1 MGINLGVKPV
11 GRTIKQSSLT
21 TRHSSRP
28 AQTITKTV
36 TKAIAQK
43 LGQQLRRFRV
53 VWMMLLASLLLSGC
67 VQYDVGI
74 NFESPNRGEIVQH
87 IKLDDRLTSLSGAS
101 AQQWLETVEQRT
113 RRLGGKIRRNSN
125 QEVTAIIPFSSGAD
139 LNTKFNE
146 FLQPSTQKGTA
157 KRAEPVLPEITSD
170 FQLSQSNFLLLL
182 RNRLSYT
189 LDLRS
194 LGVTSANGDLLVS
207 PSSLLDLEFRLNTP
221 WGARS
226 IDTAA
231 NAISA
236 ERRQQGHELIW
247 TLKPGQI
254 NHLEAAFWLPSPL
267 GIGTVV
273 IVFLVLGGWYLKYQS
288 LPGQTAG
295 STQVSASEG

>member
-21 TRHSSRP
+21 TRYSSRTAKP
-28 AQTITKTV
+28 IKP
-36 TKAIAQK
+36 AIARKLSQQ

-74 NFESPNRGEIVQH
+74 NFENPNRGEIVQH
-87 IKLDDRLTSLSGAS
+87 IKLGDRLSSLSGAS

-113 RRLGGKIRRNSN
+113 RRLGGKIRRSSN
-125 QEVTAIIPFSSGAD
+125 QEVTATIPFSSGAD

-146 FLQPSTQKGTA
+146 FVNPTA
-157 KRAEPVLPEITSD
+157 KKVTAKQTEPALPEIKSN
-170 FQLSQSNFLLLL
+170 FRLSQSNFLLLL
-182 RNRLSYT
+182 RNHLSYT
-189 LDLRS
+189 VDLRS
-194 LGVTSANGDLLVS
+194 LGVTDAKGDLLVS

-226 IDTAA
+226 INTAS
-231 NAISA
+231 NAVNA
-236 ERRQQGHELIW
+236 ERRQQGHELVW
-247 TLKPGQI
+247 TLQPGQI
-254 NHLEAAFWLPSPL
+254 NHLEAVFWLPSPL

-273 IVFLVLGGWYLKYQS
+273 IVLLVLGGWYLKYQT
-288 LPGQTAG
+288 LPGQTAT
-295 STQVSASEG
+295 STQVPASEG

>member
-21 TRHSSRP
+21 PRQSSR
-28 AQTITKTV
+28 ATKPIAA
-36 TKAIAQK
+36 AIAQK
-43 LGQQLRRFRV
+43 VRQQLGRFRV

-87 IKLDDRLTSLSGAS
+87 IKLGDRLTSLSGAT
-101 AQQWLETVEQRT
+101 AQQWLNTVEQRT
-113 RRLGGKIRRNSN
+113 RRLGGRIRRSSN
-125 QEVTAIIPFSSGAD
+125 QEVAVTIPFSSGAD

-146 FLQPSTQKGTA
+146 FLNPSTQKGAA
-157 KRAEPVLPEITSD
+157 KRAEPVLPEIKSD
-170 FQLSQSNFLLLL
+170 FHLSQSNFLLLL

-226 IDTAA
+226 VNTAA

-236 ERRQQGHELIW
+236 VQGQQGHQLVW
-247 TLKPGQI
+247 TLEPGQI
-254 NHLEAAFWLPSPL
+254 NHLEAVFWLPSPL

-273 IVFLVLGGWYLKYQS
+273 IVLLVLGGWYLKYQT
-288 LPGQTAG
+288 LPGLSAG
-295 STQVSASEG
+295 STQVSTSEG

>member
-21 TRHSSRP
+21 TRHSSRTAKP
-28 AQTITKTV
+28 I

-43 LGQQLRRFRV
+43 LSQQIGPQLRRFRV

-87 IKLDDRLTSLSGAS
+87 IKLGDRLSGLSGAS

-113 RRLGGKIRRNSN
+113 RHLGGKIRRSSN
-125 QEVTAIIPFSSGAD
+125 QEVTATIPFSSGAD

-146 FLQPSTQKGTA
+146 FLNPSPKKGVA
-157 KRAEPVLPEITSD
+157 KRTEPALPEIKSD
-170 FQLSQSNFLLLL
+170 FHLSQSNFLLLL

-189 LDLRS
+189 VDLRS

-226 IDTAA
+226 INTAA
-231 NAISA
+231 NAITA
-236 ERRQQGHELIW
+236 ERQQQGHQLVW
-247 TLKPGQI
+247 TLQPGQI
-254 NHLEAAFWLPSPL
+254 NHLEAVFWLPSPL
-267 GIGTVV
+267 GIGTMI
-273 IVFLVLGGWYLKYQS
+273 IVLIVLGGWYLKYQT

-295 STQVSASEG
+295 SRQVPASEG

>member
-1 MGINLGVKPV
+1 MK
-11 GRTIKQSSLT
+11 
-21 TRHSSRP
+21 
-28 AQTITKTV
+28 
-36 TKAIAQK
+36 
-43 LGQQLRRFRV
+43 QQLGRFRV

-87 IKLDDRLTSLSGAS
+87 IKLGDRLTSLSGAS

-113 RRLGGKIRRNSN
+113 RRLGGKVRRNAN
-125 QEVTAIIPFSSGAD
+125 QEVTATIPFNSGAD

-146 FLQPSTQKGTA
+146 FLQPSTEKGA
-157 KRAEPVLPEITSD
+157 ARAAEPALPEIKSD
-170 FQLSQSNFLLLL
+170 FHLSQSNFLLLL

-194 LGVTSANGDLLVS
+194 LGVTTANGNLLVN

-226 IDTAA
+226 VNTAA
-231 NAISA
+231 NAINA
-236 ERRQQGHELIW
+236 VRGQQGHQLIW
-247 TLKPGQI
+247 TLQPGQI
-254 NHLEAAFWLPSPL
+254 NHLEAVFWLPSPL

-273 IVFLVLGGWYLKYQS
+273 IVLLVLGGWYLKYQT
-288 LPGQTAG
+288 LPGQTAS
-295 STQVSASEG
+295 STQAPASEG

>member
-21 TRHSSRP
+21 TRQSSRS
-28 AQTITKTV
+28 TKPIA
-36 TKAIAQK
+36 KAIAQI
-43 LGQQLRRFRV
+43 LRQQLGRFRV

-87 IKLDDRLTSLSGAS
+87 IKLGDRLTSLSGAT
-101 AQQWLETVEQRT
+101 AQQWLDTVERRT
-113 RRLGGKIRRNSN
+113 RRLGGRIQRSSN
-125 QEVTAIIPFSSGAD
+125 QEVAVTIPFSSGAD

-146 FLQPSTQKGTA
+146 FLNPSTKKGAA
-157 KRAEPVLPEITSD
+157 KRAEPVLPEIKSD
-170 FQLSQSNFLLLL
+170 FHLSQSNFLLLL

-226 IDTAA
+226 VNTAA
-231 NAISA
+231 DAISA
-236 ERRQQGHELIW
+236 VRGQQGHQLVW
-247 TLKPGQI
+247 TLQPGQI
-254 NHLEAAFWLPSPL
+254 NHLEAVFWLPSPL

-273 IVFLVLGGWYLKYQS
+273 IVLLVLGGWYLKYQT

>member
-21 TRHSSRP
+21 TRQSSR
-28 AQTITKTV
+28 ATKPIAA
-36 TKAIAQK
+36 AIAQK
-43 LGQQLRRFRV
+43 VRQQLGRFRV

-87 IKLDDRLTSLSGAS
+87 IKLGDRLTSLSGAT
-101 AQQWLETVEQRT
+101 AQQWLDTVEQRT
-113 RRLGGKIRRNSN
+113 RRLGGRIQRSSN
-125 QEVTAIIPFSSGAD
+125 QEVAVTIPFSSGAD

-146 FLQPSTQKGTA
+146 FLNPSTKKGAA
-157 KRAEPVLPEITSD
+157 KQAEPVLPEIKSD
-170 FQLSQSNFLLLL
+170 FHLSQSNFLFLL

-226 IDTAA
+226 VNTAA

-236 ERRQQGHELIW
+236 VPGQQGHQLIW
-247 TLKPGQI
+247 TLEPGQI
-254 NHLEAAFWLPSPL
+254 NHLEAVFWLPSPL

-273 IVFLVLGGWYLKYQS
+273 IVLLVLGGWYLKYQT
-288 LPGQTAG
+288 LPGLSAG
-295 STQVSASEG
+295 STQVSTSEG

>member
-21 TRHSSRP
+21 TRQSSR
-28 AQTITKTV
+28 ATKPIGA
-36 TKAIAQK
+36 AIAQK
-43 LGQQLRRFRV
+43 VRQQLGRFRV

-87 IKLDDRLTSLSGAS
+87 IKLGDRLTSLSGAT
-101 AQQWLETVEQRT
+101 AQQWLDTVEQRT
-113 RRLGGKIRRNSN
+113 RRLGGRIRRSSN
-125 QEVTAIIPFSSGAD
+125 QEVAVTIPFSSGAD

-146 FLQPSTQKGTA
+146 FLNPSPKKGAA
-157 KRAEPVLPEITSD
+157 KRAEPVLPEIKSD
-170 FQLSQSNFLLLL
+170 FHLSQSNFLLLL

-231 NAISA
+231 NAVSA
-236 ERRQQGHELIW
+236 ERRQQGHELVW
-247 TLKPGQI
+247 MLQPGQV
-254 NHLEAAFWLPSPL
+254 NHLEAVFWLPSPL

-273 IVFLVLGGWYLKYQS
+273 IVLLVLGGWYLKYQT
-288 LPGQTAG
+288 LPGRATA
-295 STQVSASEG
+295 SAQVPVSEG